1 MNMNDC
7 LSKGY
12 IKPDPKAAERIPS
25 SLEVAER
32 FLISAQKNLN
42 INEYEMSELA
52 SYNTIFHAAR
62 ALLFNKGYIERS
74 HVCVIITLKELYPQ
88 DHELSELLNT
98 FDKIRITRHNIQYGG
113 NLVKKTE
120 AVFVIDFA
128 ERFVKKSKAMLK
140 TK

>member
-12 IKPDPKAAERIPS
+12 IKPDPKAVERIPG

-32 FLISAQKNLN
+32 FLRSAHKNLD
-42 INEYEMSELA
+42 ITEYEMSELA
-52 SYNTIFHAAR
+52 SYNTIFQAAR

-74 HVCVIITLKELYPQ
+74 HVCVIISLKELYQQ
-88 DHELSELLNT
+88 DHELSDLLNT

-113 NLVKKTE
+113 SLVKKTE

-128 ERFVKKSKAMLK
+128 ERFLEKAKVMLK

>member
-1 MNMNDC
+1 MNLNDC

-12 IKPDPKAAERIPS
+12 LKPDPQAAERIPG
-25 SLEVAER
+25 SLEVAAR
-32 FLISAQKNLN
+32 FLISARKNLN

-74 HVCVIITLKELYPQ
+74 HVCVIVALKELYQQ
-88 DHELSELLNT
+88 DHDLLELLNT

-113 NLVKKTE
+113 SLVKKTE

-128 ERFVKKSKAMLK
+128 EQFLEKAKAMLK